1 MQATDT
7 KGTERREEGLLKI
20 PEGPGV
26 FREDVPAWYALYVQV
41 NHEKKVAD
49 ILAKKDIPCFL
60 PLVEKWSKR
69 RDRRLRIQV
78 PIFPGY
84 LFVNAALDNYTHV
97 EILKV
102 PGSVYILKNQ
112 DGPLPIPTYQVE
124 SLRTMLGGAKDLTVH
139 PYLKEGDWVQVI
151 RGPLLGC
158 VGILMRLNPKRGK
171 LVINV
176 DVIQKAAS
184 VELDMEDV
192 IRIDPPRSRGMG

>member
-1 MQATDT
+1 MKDPN
-7 KGTERREEGLLKI
+7 RREGKLVQI
-20 PEGPGV
+20 PEGPEP

-41 NHEKKVAD
+41 NHEKKVAEM
-49 ILAKKDIPCFL
+49 LAKKRIDCFL

-84 LFVNAALDNYTHV
+84 LFVNATLDNPTQV
-97 EILKV
+97 EILKI

-112 DGPLPIPTYQVE
+112 QGPMPIPTYQVE
-124 SLRTMLGGAKDLTVH
+124 SLRTMLTGAQDLTVH
-139 PYLKEGDWVQVI
+139 PYLKEGDWVQVV
-151 RGPLLGC
+151 RGPLVGC
-158 VGILMRLNPKRGK
+158 VGLLVRLNPKRGK

-192 IRIDPPRSRGMG
+192 IRIDPPQPGRKP

>member
-1 MQATDT
+1 MPATDM
-7 KGTERREEGLLKI
+7 KGTNRREGKLVQI
-20 PEGPGV
+20 PEGPEP
-26 FREDVPAWYALYVQV
+26 FREDIAAWYALYVQV
-41 NHEKKVAD
+41 NHEKKVAEM
-49 ILAKKDIPCFL
+49 LVKKRIDCFL

-84 LFVNAALDNYTHV
+84 LFVHATLDNPTHV
-97 EILKV
+97 EILKI

-112 DGPLPIPTYQVE
+112 HGPMPIPTYQVE
-124 SLRTMLGGAKDLTVH
+124 SLRTMLTGAQDLTVH
-139 PYLKEGDWVQVI
+139 PYLKEGDWVQVV
-151 RGPLLGC
+151 RGPLVGC
-158 VGILMRLNPKRGK
+158 VGLLVRLNPKRGK

-192 IRIDPPRSRGMG
+192 IRIDPPQSGRKP